1 MSFAKKFSF
10 ILFGISSLLVTVA
23 IIIGLAFGMSVPQ
36 TLLVVA
42 IVMTGTLI
50 SGFAQDLLSKE
61 GAR

>member
-10 ILFGISSLLVTVA
+10 VLFGISSLLFTVA
-23 IIIGLAFGMSVPQ
+23 VAIGLVCGMSIPQ